1 MCVSNESHATLEKIM
16 PITLR
21 PYQEEAATSARETWK
36 TNRSALVVLP
46 TGCGKTIMA
55 LSVAAAAREK
65 DFRVLW
71 LAHRQELL
79 TQPARAFEAV
89 WPELAEDSGIV
100 QANRNDAHA
109 GTVFASIDTV
119 RNPARLD
126 EILGHGSPMLVVCDE
141 AHHSMAKSWQNVLN
155 RIDESAERQPY
166 RLGLTATPERTDGKH
181 LGKMWEVAYSY
192 SMLDAIDEGYLV
204 PINSVTE
211 YLEDLDLSE
220 VAGSGDYNAEEL
232 GKALLKA
239 SVVEHTVDA
248 INRNAKGRKVL
259 LFTATV
265 EQARL
270 TSEALSEAGWRSDFV
285 SGETAADRRKQVLSD
300 FESGNIDVICNC
312 AVLTEGTDLPVAD
325 CIVVARPTRSKPLY
339 IQMVGRGLRLSPGKD
354 DCLVIDLA
362 GATEEHNL
370 VQAPVLIGLLKDER
384 KRRRAG
390 DSPLFKTSGKD
401 PLKGMLK
408 RRKPI
413 KETWVALRGLTKM
426 VWVCDCGTEG
436 MVAIVQDGDAWMPYY
451 LPKRCRSPQPL
462 SKHPVH
468 LELAYGL
475 GSDVVRRARSLTYP
489 KARWRSAP
497 ATEGQ
502 KAYAT
507 RLGIALPSGVT
518 KGQAAEMITKESA
531 SRVLLRLELARPAQ
545 QRLL

>member
-1 MCVSNESHATLEKIM
+1 M

-36 TNRSALVVLP
+36 TDRSALVVLP

-55 LSVAAAAREK
+55 LSIAAAAREK
-65 DFRVLW
+65 NFRVLW

-79 TQPARAFEAV
+79 TQPAKAFDAV
-89 WPELAEDSGIV
+89 WPELAADSGIV
-100 QANRNDAHA
+100 QANRNDADA

-119 RNPARLD
+119 RNPSRLD

-141 AHHSMAKSWQNVLN
+141 AHHSMAKSWQNVLG
-155 RIDESAERQPY
+155 RIDESTEKKPY

-181 LGKMWEVAYSY
+181 LGKMWQVAYSY

-211 YLEDLDLSE
+211 YLEGLDLSE
-220 VAGSGDYNAEEL
+220 VAGTGDYNAEEL
-232 GKALLKA
+232 GRALLKA
-239 SVVEHTVDA
+239 SVVEHTVEA
-248 INRNAKGRKVL
+248 LNRNAKGRKVL

-265 EQARL
+265 EQAQL
-270 TSEALSEAGWRSDFV
+270 TSDALTSAGWRSAWV
-285 SGETAADRRKQVLSD
+285 SGETSADRRKEILSA
-300 FESGNIDVICNC
+300 FEAGHLDAICNC
-312 AVLTEGTDLPVAD
+312 AVLTEGTDLPIAD

-339 IQMVGRGLRLSPGKD
+339 IQMVGRGVRLAPGKD

-362 GATEEHNL
+362 GATEEHDL
-370 VQAPVLIGLLKDER
+370 IQAPVLVGLLKEERRR
-384 KRRRAG
+384 KRAG
-390 DSPLFKTSGKD
+390 ESPLLKASGSD
-401 PLKGMLK
+401 PLKGILK
-408 RRKPI
+408 RRRPI
-413 KETWVALRGLTKM
+413 KATWVALRGLTKM
-426 VWVCDCGTEG
+426 VWVCDCGKEG
-436 MVAIVQDGDAWMPYY
+436 LVAIVQQGDAWMPYY
-451 LPKRCRSPQPL
+451 LPKRCRSAQPL
-462 SKHPVH
+462 SRNPVH

-507 RLGIALPSGVT
+507 RLGIALPNGVT

-531 SRVLLRLELARPAQ
+531 SRVLLRLDLARPAQ

>member
-1 MCVSNESHATLEKIM
+1 M

-21 PYQEEAATSARETWK
+21 PYQEEAAKSARETWK
-36 TNRSALVVLP
+36 NDRSALVVLP

-65 DFRVLW
+65 NFRVLW

-79 TQPARAFEAV
+79 TQPAKAFKAV
-89 WPELAEDSGIV
+89 WPDLASDSGIV
-100 QANRNDAHA
+100 QANRNDADA

-119 RNPARLD
+119 RNPRRLD
-126 EILGHGSPMLVVCDE
+126 GILQHGSPMLVVCDE

-155 RIDESAERQPY
+155 RIDEAADKKPF

-181 LGKMWEVAYSY
+181 LGKMWQVAYSY

-204 PINSVTE
+204 PIKSVTE
-211 YLEDLDLSE
+211 YLEGLDLSE
-220 VAGSGDYNAEEL
+220 VAGTGDYNAEEL
-232 GKALLKA
+232 GRALLKA
-239 SVVEHTVDA
+239 SVVEHTVEA
-248 INRNAKGRKVL
+248 LNRNAKDRKVL

-270 TSEALSEAGWRSDFV
+270 TSDALSEAGWRSDWV
-285 SGETAADRRKQVLSD
+285 SGETSAEKRNQVLSS
-300 FESGNIDVICNC
+300 FEAGNLDVICNC
-312 AVLTEGTDLPVAD
+312 AVLTEGTDLPIAD

-339 IQMVGRGLRLSPGKD
+339 IQMVGRGVRLAPGKE

-362 GATEEHNL
+362 GATEEHDL
-370 VQAPVLIGLLKDER
+370 IQAPVLVGLLKED
-384 KRRRAG
+384 RRRQRAG
-390 DSPLFKTSGKD
+390 ESPLVNGSGKD
-401 PLKGMLK
+401 PLKGILK
-408 RRKPI
+408 RRRPLRA
-413 KETWVALRGLTKM
+413 TWVPIRGLTKM
-426 VWVCDCGTEG
+426 VWVCDCGKEG
-436 MVAIVQDGDAWMPYY
+436 MVAIVQQGEAWMAYY

-462 SKHPVH
+462 SGHPVH

-475 GSDVVRRARSLTYP
+475 GNDVVRRARSLTYP
-489 KARWRSAP
+489 NARWRTLP
-497 ATEGQ
+497 ASEGQ

-507 RLGIALPSGVT
+507 RLGIALPNGVT

-531 SRVLLRLELARPAQ
+531 SRVLLRLDLARPIQ

>member
-1 MCVSNESHATLEKIM
+1 M

-21 PYQEEAATSARETWK
+21 PYQEEAVASARNTWK
-36 TNRSALVVLP
+36 TDRNALVVLP

-55 LSVAAAAREK
+55 LSIAAAARERG
-65 DFRVLW
+65 FRVLW

-79 TQPARAFEAV
+79 TQPSRAFDAV
-89 WPELAEDSGIV
+89 WPDLAVDTGIV
-100 QANRNDAHA
+100 QANRNDADA

-119 RNPARLD
+119 RNLTRLD
-126 EILGHGSPMLVVCDE
+126 EVLGHGSPMLVVCDE
-141 AHHSMAKSWQNVLN
+141 AHHSMAKGWQTVLG
-155 RIDESAERQPY
+155 RIDEVAEKKPY
-166 RLGLTATPERTDGKH
+166 RLGLTATPERADGKH
-181 LGKMWEVAYSY
+181 LGKMWKVAYSY

-211 YLEDLDLSE
+211 YLDGLDLSE
-220 VAGSGDYNAEEL
+220 VAGTGDYNAEEL
-232 GKALLKA
+232 GKALLRA

-248 INRNAKGRKVL
+248 LNRNAKERKVL

-265 EQARL
+265 EQAQL
-270 TSEALSEAGWRSDFV
+270 TSEALSQAGWRSAFI
-285 SGETAADRRKQVLSD
+285 SGETPAERRKEVLSR
-300 FESGNIDVICNC
+300 FEAGDLDVICNC
-312 AVLTEGTDLPVAD
+312 AVLTEGTDLPIAD

-339 IQMVGRGLRLSPGKD
+339 IQMVGRGVRLAPGKD

-362 GATEEHNL
+362 GATEEHDL
-370 VQAPVLIGLLKDER
+370 IQAPVLVGLLKEE
-384 KRRRAG
+384 RRRQRAG
-390 DSPLFKTSGKD
+390 ESPLIQGRGKD

-408 RRKPI
+408 RKKPI
-413 KETWVALRGLTKM
+413 KATWVALRGLTKM
-426 VWVCDCGTEG
+426 VWVCDCGNEG
-436 MVAIVQDGDAWMPYY
+436 MVAIVQQGDAWMPYY
-451 LPKRCRSPQPL
+451 LRKRCRSPEPL
-462 SKHPVH
+462 SRKPVH

-507 RLGIALPSGVT
+507 RLGVALPNGVT
-518 KGQAAEMITKESA
+518 KGQAAELITKESA
-531 SRVLLRLELARPAQ
+531 SRMLLRLDLVRPAQ